1 MSIPA
6 SQLALN
12 QPGDGDREPALADK
26 EPALAAPAKPSLPAA
41 SPAHSIN
48 CGIRQATKYH
58 APLIK
63 PYNPIDLGN
72 PYQSRSCAPDLRKP
86 YQRSHRLS
94 ATCLTQNDIPLLNLH
109 T

>member
-1 MSIPA
+1 MKVFAQVAI
-6 SQLALN
+6 N
-12 QPGDGDREPALADK
+12 QYVLLPDREPALAADR
-26 EPALAAPAKPSLPAA
+26 EPAPAKPSLPAA

-48 CGIRQATKYH
+48 CGIRQATRYH

-86 YQRSHRLS
+86 YQRSHKLS